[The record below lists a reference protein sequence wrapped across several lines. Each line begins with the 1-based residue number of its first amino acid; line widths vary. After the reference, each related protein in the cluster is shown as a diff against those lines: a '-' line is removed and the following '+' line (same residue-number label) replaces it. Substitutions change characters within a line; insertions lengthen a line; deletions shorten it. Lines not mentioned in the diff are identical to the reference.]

1 MRTLC
6 LAFVL
11 LLSSAGLSSTALA
24 TPPNEPDEGAGDLA
38 AERSTIE
45 PVAQVYVQA
54 QPQAR
59 AVPAQPERFVRQTS
73 VYLGVPFFLTDRET
87 LRPGFGLHVR
97 GGWEF
102 GWLVPEL
109 ALGWQLNVLDG
120 PGDDNLQSIWL
131 SAGLRVQFLNQSNIV
146 PFVSAAFRPT
156 WFSIYDPISDAASD
170 YTFEPAITGAVGA
183 TIELT
188 QSFGLEVALQATTIF
203 SVVNEV
209 FVDSRGRATS
219 QLFLYPHFG
228 ATYFY

>member
-1 MRTLC
+1 MRTFC

-11 LLSSAGLSSTALA
+11 LVSSAGLSSTALA
-24 TPPNEPDEGAGDLA
+24 TPPNEPHEAADDLA
-38 AERSTIE
+38 AERSATE
-45 PVAQVYVQA
+45 PIAQVYVQA

-73 VYLGVPFFLTDRET
+73 VYLGAPFFLTDRET

-102 GWLVPEL
+102 GWIVPEL

-131 SAGLRVQFLNQSNIV
+131 SAGVRVQLLNQSNVV

-170 YTFEPAITGAVGA
+170 YTFEPAVTGAVGA

-209 FVDSRGRATS
+209 FDARGRATS